1 MSLTNSNIFT
11 MKLKG
16 LLLLSGLLLSTI
28 TLSMNG
34 SYQRVNADGDFI
46 YGEKIDNPGATY
58 RTQRVWL
65 NNENTYFYDNDEW
78 GVPCKNAIRYSIDNT
93 YYVIEMETAIN
104 TSDSR
109 KYYYADIPYQVRS
122 ASFLRISGSEDHLY
136 RIYQEANIDYLSYG
150 ICYYAGTSSPDDY
163 SNIRI
168 SSVMNA
174 DAYILARVVESY
186 LTYGK
191 DDSNGT
197 TKSTVKALYSTWF
210 SNKKASK
217 DELKNT
223 KILDYTGYAANGN
236 SYEGLEKNAY
246 FSINEKWNTMCSQA
260 GIDPNTGLDRNDFL
274 EWIKQNK
281 VIIIVG
287 GIAILGI
294 VGFAIFLVI
303 KKKKANQ

>member
-1 MSLTNSNIFT
+1 

-16 LLLLSGLLLSTI
+16 LLLLSGLLLSTV
-28 TLSMNG
+28 TLSLN

-65 NNENTYFYDNDEW
+65 NNENQYFYENDEW
-78 GVPCKNAIRYSIDNT
+78 GVPCKNAIRYSKDNI
-93 YYVIEMETAIN
+93 YYVIEMESLIN
-104 TSDSR
+104 TSDA
-109 KYYYADIPYQVRS
+109 KTYYYADVPYQTTTV
-122 ASFLRISGSEDHLY
+122 SFLRISGSTEHVY
-136 RIYQEANIDYLSYG
+136 KIYNEANINRLTYG
-150 ICYYAGTSSPDDY
+150 ICYYAGTSSLEDY
-163 SNIRI
+163 SNMRI
-168 SSVMNA
+168 APVMNA
-174 DAYILARVVESY
+174 DANMLARVVESY

-217 DELKNT
+217 DELKNI

-246 FSINEKWNTMCSQA
+246 FSVNEKWNTMCSQV
-260 GIDPNTGLDRNDFL
+260 GIDPNTGAERNDFL
-274 EWIKQNK
+274 EWIKNNK
-281 VIIIVG
+281 VVVIVG

-294 VGFAIFLVI
+294 AGFAIFLVI